1 MFRFSFFADDF
12 SRSIAVV
19 KDLQE
24 DASNSVI
31 SRLATALRSARGT
44 AAEDFSTNAD
54 AGIEYVCFSSLN
66 A

>member
-1 MFRFSFFADDF
+1 MDDF

-24 DASNSVI
+24 NASNSVI
-31 SRLATALRSARGT
+31 SRLTMALRLACGT
-44 AAEDFSTNAD
+44 AGENCSTSAD
-54 AGIEYVCFSSLN
+54 TGIEYVCFSSLD